1 MNILIRNAY
10 GQIVFEVIVHEPVMP
25 PSVSPAAPAP
35 DFSEPLPVSP
45 AKKPELNETTDAIWI
60 APWLRQQPPKK

>member
-1 MNILIRNAY
+1 MNILIKNAY
-10 GQIVFEVIVHEPVMP
+10 GHILFEVIVHEPVML

-35 DFSEPLPVSP
+35 DFSQSLPVSS
-45 AKKPELNETTDAIWI
+45 AKKPELNETTDEIWI